1 MAVNYHQVIHDSRE
15 ELKASVRQ
23 RDHHDKR
30 ITELSIALR
39 ALVRFVPDE
48 TQREQILQEVKDARR
63 KQLSL
68 ADAIL
73 GIISASK
80 EGLNASQIREQLE
93 QSGFEI
99 EEYSQPLGAV
109 MTAAQRL
116 VEAEKLE
123 RETTEESGVVFR
135 LPRPGSPGV
144 PLLNQSDLLR
154 EAQKK
159 RR

>member
-1 MAVNYHQVIHDSRE
+1 MAVNYHQVIKDSRD
-15 ELKASVRQ
+15 ELRQSVFQ
-23 RDHHDKR
+23 RNQFDKR

-39 ALVRFVPDE
+39 ALVRFIPDE

-73 GIISASK
+73 GILSSSV

-93 QSGFEI
+93 QTGFEI

-116 VEAEKLE
+116 VDADKVE
-123 RETTEESGVVFR
+123 RETTDESGVVFR
-135 LPRPGSPGV
+135 LT
-144 PLLNQSDLLR
+144 
-154 EAQKK
+154 AKK
-159 RR
+159 

>member
-1 MAVNYHQVIHDSRE
+1 MPVNYHQVIKDSRD
-15 ELKASVRQ
+15 ELKHCISQ
-23 RDHHDKR
+23 RNLFDKR

-39 ALVRFVPDE
+39 ALVRFIPDE
-48 TQREQILQEVKDARR
+48 QQREQILQEVKDARR

-68 ADAIL
+68 ADAIVSVL
-73 GIISASK
+73 SASK

-116 VEAEKLE
+116 VEADKIE
-123 RETTEESGVVFR
+123 RETTEESGVVF
-135 LPRPGSPGV
+135 
-144 PLLNQSDLLR
+144 
-154 EAQKK
+154 KK
-159 RR
+159 RALTAGEAKRIMQEHLPKK

>member
-1 MAVNYHQVIHDSRE
+1 MAVNYNQVIHDSRE
-15 ELKASVRQ
+15 ELKHSVKQ
-23 RDHHDKR
+23 RDFFDKR

-48 TQREQILQEVKDARR
+48 AQREQILQEVKTARR
-63 KQLSL
+63 KTPSLS
-68 ADAIL
+68 DAIMDVV
-73 GIISASK
+73 SK
-80 EGLNASQIREQLE
+80 SRDGLNSAQIREQLE
-93 QSGFEI
+93 QSGFDI

-135 LPRPGSPGV
+135 MRAPTPGE
-144 PLLNQSDLLR
+144 L
-154 EAQKK
+154 K
-159 RR
+159 RRLKENLNRE